1 MSFNPIRSITLS
13 NVFRVLG
20 ITLAICLVFGIVDS
34 GVSWAGTPVVRNIP
48 TTNSS
53 AHSFLIS
60 LAVNPTTDTVYA
72 ANGHSISVISGKTD
86 KVTHTILAKSAGLAV
101 NPTTDTVYAA
111 NGHSISVISGKT
123 DKVVRSIRMRYN
135 VVGLAVNPTTD
146 TVYAATYEDSYATY
160 LGQAPESTLSV
171 INGVTD
177 KVTHTVDLNSQVLAL
192 AVNPTTDTVYA
203 ADDTVSVMN
212 GATGKVTHTIHG
224 DPGFPSFFFNL
235 AVNPTTDTVYA
246 ANGHSIWVISG
257 KTDKVTHTILAKSAG
272 LAVNPT
278 TDTVYAANGHSISV
292 ISGATSKLVRSI
304 RARSNVVGFSVNP
317 TTDTVYAT
325 NRNSVSVIALATGS
339 QTSDSRVII
348 GLAAVGLVIVVG
360 GATFLVALKRRR
372 AA

>member
-111 NGHSISVISGKT
+111 NGHSISVISG
-123 DKVVRSIRMRYN
+123 
-135 VVGLAVNPTTD
+135 
-146 TVYAATYEDSYATY
+146 
-160 LGQAPESTLSV
+160 
-171 INGVTD
+171 
-177 KVTHTVDLNSQVLAL
+177 
-192 AVNPTTDTVYA
+192 
-203 ADDTVSVMN
+203 
-212 GATGKVTHTIHG
+212 
-224 DPGFPSFFFNL
+224 
-235 AVNPTTDTVYA
+235 
-246 ANGHSIWVISG
+246 
-257 KTDKVTHTILAKSAG
+257 
-272 LAVNPT
+272 
-278 TDTVYAANGHSISV
+278 
-292 ISGATSKLVRSI
+292 ATSKLVRSI

-325 NRNSVSVIALATGS
+325 NRNSVSVIALATGN

-348 GLAAVGLVIVVG
+348 GLPAVGFVIVVG
-360 GATFLVALKRRR
+360 EATFLVALKRRR

>member
-20 ITLAICLVFGIVDS
+20 ITLAICLVFGIADS
-34 GVSWAGTPVVRNIP
+34 GVSLASTPVVRSIP
-48 TTNSS
+48 TANSS
-53 AHSFLIS
+53 ALSFLIS

-72 ANGHSISVISGKTD
+72 TNGHSISVISGKTD
-86 KVTHTILAKSAGLAV
+86 RVTHTILAKSGGLAV
-101 NPTTDTVYAA
+101 NPTTGTVYAT

-123 DKVVRSIRMRYN
+123 DRVVRSIRMRYN

-171 INGVTD
+171 INGATD

-224 DPGFPSFFFNL
+224 DPGSPSFFFNL

-246 ANGHSIWVISG
+246 
-257 KTDKVTHTILAKSAG
+257 T
-272 LAVNPT
+272 
-278 TDTVYAANGHSISV
+278 NGHSISV
-292 ISGATSKLVRSI
+292 ISGKTDRVTHTILAKSGGLAI
-304 RARSNVVGFSVNP
+304 NP

-325 NRNSVSVIALATGS
+325 NGNSVSVIALATGS

-360 GATFLVALKRRR
+360 GATLLVALERRR

>member
-86 KVTHTILAKSAGLAV
+86 KV
-101 NPTTDTVYAA
+101 
-111 NGHSISVISGKT
+111 
-123 DKVVRSIRMRYN
+123 VRSIRMRYN

-171 INGVTD
+171 INGATD

-235 AVNPTTDTVYA
+235 AVILFIFA
-246 ANGHSIWVISG
+246 FVIFMS
-257 KTDKVTHTILAKSAG
+257 TM
-272 LAVNPT
+272 
-278 TDTVYAANGHSISV
+278 
-292 ISGATSKLVRSI
+292 
-304 RARSNVVGFSVNP
+304 
-317 TTDTVYAT
+317 
-325 NRNSVSVIALATGS
+325 
-339 QTSDSRVII
+339 
-348 GLAAVGLVIVVG
+348 
-360 GATFLVALKRRR
+360 LKRRPNS
-372 AA
+372 ADSGEISW

>member
-1 MSFNPIRSITLS
+1 
-13 NVFRVLG
+13 
-20 ITLAICLVFGIVDS
+20 
-34 GVSWAGTPVVRNIP
+34 
-48 TTNSS
+48 
-53 AHSFLIS
+53 

-72 ANGHSISVISGKTD
+72 TNGHSISVISGKTD
-86 KVTHTILAKSAGLAV
+86 R
-101 NPTTDTVYAA
+101 
-111 NGHSISVISGKT
+111 
-123 DKVVRSIRMRYN
+123 VVRSIRMRYN

-171 INGVTD
+171 INGATD

-224 DPGFPSFFFNL
+224 DPGSPSFFFNL

-246 ANGHSIWVISG
+246 
-257 KTDKVTHTILAKSAG
+257 T
-272 LAVNPT
+272 
-278 TDTVYAANGHSISV
+278 NGHSISV
-292 ISGATSKLVRSI
+292 ISGKTDRVTHTILAKSGGL
-304 RARSNVVGFSVNP
+304 AVNP

-360 GATFLVALKRRR
+360 GATLLVALERRR

>member
-72 ANGHSISVISGKTD
+72 ANGHSISVISG
-86 KVTHTILAKSAGLAV
+86 
-101 NPTTDTVYAA
+101 
-111 NGHSISVISGKT
+111 
-123 DKVVRSIRMRYN
+123 
-135 VVGLAVNPTTD
+135 
-146 TVYAATYEDSYATY
+146 
-160 LGQAPESTLSV
+160 
-171 INGVTD
+171 
-177 KVTHTVDLNSQVLAL
+177 
-192 AVNPTTDTVYA
+192 
-203 ADDTVSVMN
+203 
-212 GATGKVTHTIHG
+212 
-224 DPGFPSFFFNL
+224 
-235 AVNPTTDTVYA
+235 
-246 ANGHSIWVISG
+246 
-257 KTDKVTHTILAKSAG
+257 
-272 LAVNPT
+272 
-278 TDTVYAANGHSISV
+278 
-292 ISGATSKLVRSI
+292 ATSKLVRSI

-325 NRNSVSVIALATGS
+325 NRNSVSVIALATGN